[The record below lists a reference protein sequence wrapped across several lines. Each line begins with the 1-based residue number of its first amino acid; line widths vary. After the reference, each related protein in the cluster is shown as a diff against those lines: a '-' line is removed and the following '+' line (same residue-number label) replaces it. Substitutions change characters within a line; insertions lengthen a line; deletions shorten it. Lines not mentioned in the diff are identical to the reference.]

1 MKENDYIEKK
11 VNISNGDNRIA
22 NKYNVFPH
30 QKAAHEALDK
40 ALLKYEQNGE
50 FSGLLVIP
58 TGGGKTF
65 TAVEWLLKNWL
76 NHKRKILWIAH
87 RQALLDQ
94 AKETFEKNCYINLV
108 DKRTNLNFLTIS
120 GSPDHHKIKH
130 ISTDDD
136 VVMITNLSLTQKK
149 LKTFYDKWLEKEIE
163 LCVVI
168 DEAHHTTAKTYQ
180 DILNFVKTEVKK
192 YFILGLTATPI
203 RTNENEEKKLMKI
216 YKDGFIYEIGLK
228 NLVISGILSE
238 PRFINV
244 DTGWKIGNEFS
255 EKDIAK
261 INKEGEKSAVLADVL
276 NKIKEK
282 QERNELIVKHYIENI
297 DKYGQLLVFAANIEH
312 ARLLS
317 ALFNKYFEEKLI
329 NNIKADYIVSNE
341 KGEENLT
348 LKQTN
353 KDKLENFRRGKT
365 QILVNVQILTEG
377 TDLPNVQSVF
387 ITHPIKSKTLL
398 TQMVGRALRGSKM
411 GGTEVANIIL
421 FIDNWEDKVLW
432 ETPETIGLQEKSPY
446 ENFFKKIPSKKQPT
460 WFVPINELNKI
471 VAAYYYEQKIDLKW
485 LDFIERIPIG
495 IYACSEIDDELGN
508 QDTILVFSHL
518 EHIYAR
524 FIQDLD
530 YIAKLHEKIYSPQ
543 WQGVSCEFL
552 LNFSL
557 EILSEKVESDYF
569 NHGKVYFGYSQKDV
583 RNVLKHFLETLEKPQ
598 FIPFETRKKYDLD
611 KLITENGIKQRF
623 SDETINSF
631 IDQKWNEEGHIW
643 KAFFGYNK
651 DFFSKEIFHILEKNT
666 IKISDRMN
674 NLKDVLGC
682 DQLIGKYQH
691 SLGELDFL
699 DSPESLYERGVSY
712 YKNGQIDEAILYL
725 NAYLLQP
732 IGNESTNGSAGDLL
746 LHCSRIAKIRERLH
760 EKEITKFFTEEDI
773 AEYQAREDLYEQ
785 LTEDYPSLEEM
796 VEFFLFTNIIFKSS
810 VENDL
815 QELGLPYVVIVD
827 EIYGAIKYV
836 QSDEIQGVY
845 QKMYYLNKERV
856 YYLNKE
862 IFYVSY
868 IYDFLIEKRGANT
881 FVIYAIEI

>member
-11 VNISNGDNRIA
+11 INISNGDNRIA

-40 ALLKYEQNGE
+40 ALLKYEQSGE

-87 RQALLDQ
+87 RQDLLDQ
-94 AKETFEKNCYINLV
+94 AKETFEKNCYTNLV

-203 RTNENEEKKLMKI
+203 RTNKNEEKELMKI
-216 YKDGFIYEIGLK
+216 YKDGFVYEIGLK
-228 NLVISGILSE
+228 NLVISGILSK
-238 PRFINV
+238 PHFINE
-244 DTGWKIGNEFS
+244 DTKWHIAKEFS
-255 EKDIAK
+255 DSEINEIKKRGEDAVGLLDKIANNEK
-261 INKEGEKSAVLADVL
+261 
-276 NKIKEK
+276 
-282 QERNELIVKHYIENI
+282 RNELIVKYYIKNI

-365 QILVNVQILTEG
+365 QILVNVQIVSEG

-387 ITHPIKSKTLL
+387 ITRPIKSKTLL
-398 TQMVGRALRGSKM
+398 TQMVGRALRGSKV

-432 ETPETIGLQEKSPY
+432 ETPETIGLQEKNPY

-460 WFVPINELNKI
+460 WFLSINELNKI
-471 VAAYYYEQKIDLKW
+471 VEDYYRGQKIDLKW

-495 IYACSEIDDELGN
+495 IYACSKMDDELGN
-508 QDTILVFSHL
+508 QDTVLVFSHL

-530 YIAKLHEKIYSPQ
+530 YIVNLEEKIRHSR
-543 WQGVSCEFL
+543 WQGVSHEFL
-552 LNFSL
+552 FDFSL
-557 EILSEKVESDYF
+557 DILSEKVEANYF

-583 RNVLKHFLETLEKPQ
+583 RNVLKHFIKTREKPQ
-598 FIPFETRKKYDLD
+598 FISFETRKKYDLD
-611 KLITENGIKQRF
+611 KLIIENGIKQRF
-623 SDETINSF
+623 SGETINNF
-631 IDQKWNEEGHIW
+631 IDQKWHEEGHIW

-666 IKISDRMN
+666 IKISTKVN
-674 NLKDVLGC
+674 NLKDILGC
-682 DQLIGKYQH
+682 DQSIGKYQH
-691 SLGELDFL
+691 RLDELDFL
-699 DSPESLYERGVSY
+699 DSPESLYERGVHYDKMGQISKAVELFNIYLHPLNSLYSSSLFKHFPEQVLYLRGVSY
-712 YKNGQIDEAILYL
+712 YEKGQTDEAMLYL
-725 NAYLLQP
+725 NAYLSQP
-732 IGNESTNGSAGDLL
+732 IKNEAINAKHLLAKCLFKNYASNLKKDIFSNIELFNRIDELELKFNEFEKTDIFPLTDGNKIDLINFKEL
-746 LHCSRIAKIRERLH
+746 L
-760 EKEITKFFTEEDI
+760 
-773 AEYQAREDLYEQ
+773 
-785 LTEDYPSLEEM
+785 
-796 VEFFLFTNIIFKSS
+796 
-810 VENDL
+810 
-815 QELGLPYVVIVD
+815 
-827 EIYGAIKYV
+827 
-836 QSDEIQGVY
+836 
-845 QKMYYLNKERV
+845 
-856 YYLNKE
+856 
-862 IFYVSY
+862 SY
-868 IYDFLIEKRGANT
+868 IKESAQKHTMSNLINNY
-881 FVIYAIEI
+881 FIIY